1 MHPTG
6 EQIDLVAGPTRAVV
20 TEVGAGLRALDV
32 DGLTRIET
40 YDVDAP
46 PPMGAGGVLVPWP
59 NRIAGATYTW
69 RGREHRL
76 EVTEAAR
83 GNAIHG
89 LLRRR
94 PWRVVERAEDAVRL
108 AADVDADSGWP
119 GPLHVET
126 TYAVSPTG
134 VVVTHALTNTG
145 DGDVPAGVG
154 THPYLRVGDT
164 APADCTLTVA
174 ADRVVD
180 TDERMIPTAV
190 RAVGPD
196 EDLRA
201 GRRVGDLALDTC
213 FGAAP
218 GPDGVLGVL
227 AAPDGRATALW
238 GGADFGWVM
247 VFTPDDLAGRGR
259 AVAVEPM
266 TCPADAANSGTDLR
280 VITPGETWT
289 VRWGIRDAEPAG
301 AGPSSAE
308 DQG

>member
-1 MHPTG
+1 MQPTG
-6 EQIDLVAGPTRAVV
+6 EQFDLVAGPTRAVV

-32 DGLTRIET
+32 DGRARVET
-40 YDVDAP
+40 FDADAT

-59 NRIAGATYTW
+59 NRIAGAAYTW
-69 RGREHRL
+69 RGQEYRL
-76 EVTEAAR
+76 EATEAAR

-94 PWRVVERAEDAVRL
+94 PWRVVDRAGDSVRL
-108 AADVDADSGWP
+108 AADVDAASGWP

-126 TYAVSPTG
+126 TYAASPTG
-134 VVVTHALTNTG
+134 LAVTHALTNTG
-145 DGDVPAGVG
+145 EGDVPAGVG
-154 THPYLRVGDT
+154 THPYLRVGDV
-164 APADCTLTVA
+164 PPGDCTLTVA

-180 TDERMIPTAV
+180 TDERMIPVAV
-190 RAVGPD
+190 RPVAPD
-196 EDLRA
+196 EDLRG

-227 AAPDGRATALW
+227 TAPDGGATTLW
-238 GGADFGWVM
+238 ADAAFGWVM

-280 VITPGETWT
+280 VLAPGETWT
-289 VRWGIRDAEPAG
+289 VSWGIEG
-301 AGPSSAE
+301 S
-308 DQG
+308 

>member
-6 EQIDLVAGPTRAVV
+6 EQIDLVAGATRAVV
-20 TEVGAGLRALDV
+20 TEVGGGLRALSV
-32 DGLTRIET
+32 DGLDRVET
-40 YDVDAP
+40 FDVEET

-59 NRIAGATYTW
+59 NRIAGAAYTW
-69 RGREHRL
+69 RGREYRL
-76 EVTEAAR
+76 DVTEAAR

-94 PWRVVERAEDAVRL
+94 PWRVAERADDAVRL
-108 AADVDADSGWP
+108 AADVDASSGWP

-126 TYAVSPTG
+126 TYAVTPAGLT
-134 VVVTHALTNTG
+134 VTHALTNTG
-145 DGDVPAGVG
+145 DVDVPAGVG
-154 THPYLRVGDT
+154 THPYLRVGDV
-164 APADCTLTVA
+164 APADCTLTLA

-180 TDERMIPTAV
+180 TDERMIPTGV
-190 RAVGPD
+190 RPVTPD
-196 EDLRA
+196 EDLRG

-227 AAPDGRATALW
+227 HAPDGRATALW
-238 GGADFGWVM
+238 GDENIRWVM

-266 TCPADAANSGTDLR
+266 TCPADAANSGQDLH
-280 VITPGETWT
+280 VLAPGETWT
-289 VRWGIRDAEPAG
+289 VRWGISPG
-301 AGPSSAE
+301 GTP
-308 DQG
+308 

>member
-6 EQIDLVAGPTRAVV
+6 EQFDLVSGPTRAVV

-32 DGLTRIET
+32 DGRARVET
-40 YDVDAP
+40 FDVSEA

-59 NRIAGATYTW
+59 NRIAGGAFSW
-69 RGREHRL
+69 RGREYHL

-94 PWRVVERAEDAVRL
+94 PWTVVERAEDSVRL
-108 AADVDADSGWP
+108 AADVDAASGWP

-126 TYAVSPTG
+126 TYTVSPTG
-134 VVVTHALTNTG
+134 LAVTHALTNTG

-154 THPYLRVGDT
+154 THPYVRAGDA

-180 TDERMIPTAV
+180 TDEHMIPTGV
-190 RAVGPD
+190 RAVTPD
-196 EDLRA
+196 EDLRE

-213 FGAAP
+213 FGADP
-218 GPDGVLGVL
+218 GADGTLGVL
-227 AAPDGRATALW
+227 TAPDGRATALW
-238 GGADFGWVM
+238 GDASFRWVM
-247 VFTPDDLAGRGR
+247 VFTPDDLGGRGR

-266 TCPADAANSGTDLR
+266 TCPADAANSGTDLH
-280 VITPGETWT
+280 VVAPGETWT

-301 AGPSSAE
+301 AGPSGEAR
-308 DQG
+308 

>member
-20 TEVGAGLRALDV
+20 TGVGGGLRALAV
-32 DGLTRIET
+32 DGRARVEGFEA
-40 YDVDAP
+40 DAT

-59 NRIAGATYTW
+59 NRIAGAHFVW
-69 RGREHRL
+69 RGREYHL

-83 GNAIHG
+83 GHAIHG

-94 PWRVVERAEDAVRL
+94 PWSVVDRSEDRVTL
-108 AADVDADSGWP
+108 AADVEASWGWP

-126 TYAVSPTG
+126 TYVAEPTG
-134 VVVTHALTNTG
+134 LVVAHALTNTG
-145 DGDVPAGVG
+145 TDDVPAGLG
-154 THPYLRVGDT
+154 THPYLRAGDT
-164 APADCTLTVA
+164 DPADCTLTLA
-174 ADRVVD
+174 ADRIVD
-180 TDERMIPTAV
+180 TDGDMIPTAV
-190 RAVGPD
+190 RPVTEA
-196 EDLRA
+196 EDLRG
-201 GRRVGDLALDTC
+201 GRRVGDLTLDTC

-238 GGADFGWVM
+238 GDASIGWVM

-266 TCPADAANSGTDLR
+266 TCPADAVHSGTDLR
-280 VITPGETWT
+280 VLAPGETWT
-289 VRWGIRDAEPAG
+289 VRWGISARDAETDP
-301 AGPSSAE
+301 
-308 DQG
+308 